1 MIVQAAENGKSY
13 EVACDETT
21 SIDMVQRALASLTSV
36 GPADQ
41 VLICEGAKLES
52 NRPLGSY
59 GLPLDTKRV
68 FLFNL
73 AMLRGSMDSLDA
85 AQQPEDDEG
94 GEEDIPE
101 PPSGVSTGHPL
112 DEAQSPLLRALPFYE
127 RQFRYHHQKAE
138 AVFHLT
144 RRRFERCRALI
155 SEQEVQGHAIRAAR
169 ENVDLHYGYICHL
182 YGEFMRAFTAQH
194 GRHAEILASF
204 PRDMEALKSHRL
216 HPSLLPRLS
225 SLPDGRPRVTL
236 ADCVPDERLR
246 AWAEDCRASHDR
258 FGAKVASL
266 QRLFSE
272 LQANV
277 EEVFLQ
283 EPQVEI
289 AEQEEALQESQRLLD
304 EQASIVASL
313 GQDER
318 TVSKLVLDTMMSLAN
333 DESRLGLG
341 PGGGYGISP
350 TSSSGSSRPLDAC
363 AALDPMN
370 EIHVREHLP
379 VLEDCAEQLLALLAR
394 TREAKGGMSRAVFSQ
409 LRAVSG
415 LQSRIRDLRNKLV
428 AFKEICGRQQEV
440 FAELLLVRRVPAAY
454 RACLAE
460 VRRRRAHAQVYAGQA
475 AQLAERLADMR
486 AAEVATRHSFARLH
500 ERYLPQ
506 EVLRGMG
513 LYDLPA
519 PCDVTI
525 PPFDTNLIDLGPD
538 RLGGGGAGVADD
550 GLGVAAMLALL
561 PPGTS
566 QGLSGVSGSSGGIGG
581 PFPSGSASSGSSSG
595 ASTGSGGVG
604 GSSGGPFAGSGT
616 PARPPTGPG
625 ASSQSIP
632 GPTLSPLGS
641 ASRGSIAGLDAGT
654 VTASTGSTEAG
665 GPSASAGVSSSNVAD
680 ASWGRGGGGAA
691 PSLSS
696 SPGLERTG
704 SSLPAELAG
713 MAAAGGGSV
722 TGGSGYPTEGA
733 MSGLAM
739 QGAIPTPFPPAAPGL
754 SRGGLGPLSASGV
767 LGADVS
773 GAADADISGGDP
785 VDMELENARL
795 RAELASAM
803 AMIYMLDPRIHLGGG
818 GGGGGGEG
826 TASGSASVWGMSMH
840 RHHHQ
845 HRHHA
850 RRGGSV
856 YGTTSSMAGTAGE
869 GYAGGNHRQ
878 PSPPGGQG
886 GASSPLL
893 SVSSSAILAQ
903 MQGRGVGGVAA
914 GGAVGGGASG
924 QAVAAGGAS
933 PSVGGA
939 GVDTT
944 AVPGTLGADGPGT
957 GAGTA
962 AMGALPGLGA
972 GGGAA
977 GAAGSAGS
985 VGSAGPVGVAGVA
998 GPAAVG
1004 GDVPPPSEAEE
1015 RVAAALALARDRY
1028 AEELLRR
1035 LDVQSEQIRGYQSQV
1050 RSMDELLQ
1058 RLTRESVAGRRQAE
1072 GGAFGGGA
1080 GEGGG
1085 VATGA
1090 RQGASVA
1097 SQGVEGGAVLSGRE
1111 QGESVVSGQPAGE
1124 GVHGVTR
1131 RGEGE
1136 GAIGESGQPEERSGL
1151 VDGARPG
1158 SEDGLPP
1165 DASKGDGV
1173 HGGDAPSGTLSAD
1186 RNRKLEK
1193 IVDAAAAAAAAVT
1206 AAVRAGECGE
1216 CEREGGG
1223 QGVGAVEAGASDP
1236 AKHSDG
1242 DGGNAGGQ
1250 GCVQRV
1256 ASCQLAPRDSS
1267 VDASTMAGPGAGVD
1281 VCTMTSAATTVTTA
1295 AASTMTSATA
1305 ITPVENTDVST
1316 MTLAIASMPCDST
1329 DASTMTLAS
1338 AAVTTAAASTM
1349 TAAASSV
1356 MPSASMDVSTMTAA
1370 AATAAASTMTCAAAV
1385 STAAAATMT
1394 APAAR
1399 SAVSTMTAATATTAV
1414 STMTCAASV
1423 TNASTAM
1430 APLTSAD
1437 AGVGTDVSG
1446 SLGDVSAQ
1454 APDSALTAESGV
1466 GEDGETRTLSTATGT
1481 PHSGGGGSVDGSL
1494 CGGREDGFG
1503 EGEDVGEGGVE
1514 QTGQEAR
1521 EGGGSA
1527 TVPACGDREAA
1538 QEQSALREGGPSGL
1552 EREAADGQGD
1562 VAGPLPRG
1570 GDGMGSSHQGG
1581 DELLAH
1587 RGGGDDDMA
1596 VVQAELEMTR
1606 EELHAAC
1613 QLLEECQGNCTVL
1626 EARLR
1631 EAREQVVTKSH
1642 AADRHATE
1650 YKSLRAT
1657 TVRARGLLQRLQR
1670 CVQAGAAQVAA
1681 EQVSAGATVE
1691 RVAAARPESG
1701 RGGRDPEE
1709 STRDGGEGGEGQEV
1723 ETEGDGDSE
1732 RARSVESDGG
1742 SASSMSSLHSARE
1755 GATRLAQSLRQLASS
1770 LAPPQERSGVGPLSH
1785 ESSVEGQDLQHNR
1798 QGQQQRQEGPRLH
1811 EREGGNDGGLV
1822 QGDGEGGA
1830 DWWAA
1835 CVRALA
1841 EAVASIAERLAQVD
1855 VAREEAEAS
1864 YLNLHA
1870 QVQQGLQQSM
1880 GEPPRGPGGS
1890 STWQDPGGQDEF
1902 FDGGH
1907 AAF

>member
-595 ASTGSGGVG
+595 ASTGS
-604 GSSGGPFAGSGT
+604 
-616 PARPPTGPG
+616 
-625 ASSQSIP
+625 
-632 GPTLSPLGS
+632 
-641 ASRGSIAGLDAGT
+641 
-654 VTASTGSTEAG
+654 
-665 GPSASAGVSSSNVAD
+665 
-680 ASWGRGGGGAA
+680 
-691 PSLSS
+691 
-696 SPGLERTG
+696 
-704 SSLPAELAG
+704 
-713 MAAAGGGSV
+713 
-722 TGGSGYPTEGA
+722 
-733 MSGLAM
+733 
-739 QGAIPTPFPPAAPGL
+739 
-754 SRGGLGPLSASGV
+754 
-767 LGADVS
+767 
-773 GAADADISGGDP
+773 
-785 VDMELENARL
+785 
-795 RAELASAM
+795 
-803 AMIYMLDPRIHLGGG
+803 
-818 GGGGGGEG
+818 
-826 TASGSASVWGMSMH
+826 
-840 RHHHQ
+840 
-845 HRHHA
+845 
-850 RRGGSV
+850 
-856 YGTTSSMAGTAGE
+856 
-869 GYAGGNHRQ
+869 
-878 PSPPGGQG
+878 
-886 GASSPLL
+886 
-893 SVSSSAILAQ
+893 
-903 MQGRGVGGVAA
+903 
-914 GGAVGGGASG
+914 
-924 QAVAAGGAS
+924 
-933 PSVGGA
+933 
-939 GVDTT
+939 
-944 AVPGTLGADGPGT
+944 
-957 GAGTA
+957 
-962 AMGALPGLGA
+962 
-972 GGGAA
+972 
-977 GAAGSAGS
+977 
-985 VGSAGPVGVAGVA
+985 
-998 GPAAVG
+998 
-1004 GDVPPPSEAEE
+1004 
-1015 RVAAALALARDRY
+1015 
-1028 AEELLRR
+1028 
-1035 LDVQSEQIRGYQSQV
+1035 
-1050 RSMDELLQ
+1050 
-1058 RLTRESVAGRRQAE
+1058 
-1072 GGAFGGGA
+1072 
-1080 GEGGG
+1080 GG

-1890 STWQDPGGQDEF
+1890 STWQDPGGQDEALILGGQGGVAAGDRGRDLADFATERLHDEASQQDPRRLSAAVQNWIAGAGVGVAMTGGGVQPGQGGVRGGRGSAEWTPGLTRDEF